1 VTRGFFPGSD
11 FDYEHLEKKE
21 PSRLMTVPLM
31 LLAAAAV
38 VLGIFPAGLTDF
50 VSSVAAALM

>member
-1 VTRGFFPGSD
+1 
-11 FDYEHLEKKE
+11 
-21 PSRLMTVPLM
+21 MTVPLM